1 MDVEYLSHVIK
12 CPKCKG
18 NLLWDREQCAEC
30 GTPFR
35 VEGNLLDFIDRDSI
49 ARQNKAQIDLH
60 EVLAYEY
67 KKRYEPEYSRVYS
80 EYWNRQFL
88 SHLPENPQLILDNG
102 CGTGDLLREMLP
114 LCKMIIG
121 SDISKAMLKEAGNL
135 IGKTNRI
142 LWVVSPGESLPF
154 ADGIFDVI
162 CFRGALHH
170 MSDEVLALKE
180 AYRLLRN
187 GGLLMLSEPNDDS
200 LLLKLPRKIANRR
213 IARFGNDH
221 KAFSSKKWLKTIEQ
235 AGFSIKTTK
244 YFSFLS
250 QPLCGMS
257 DLFPLMK
264 IFPFSGKVGGLL
276 VRFDEICSKLPI
288 IRRQSFDLFV
298 VARKKTNL
306 RGRPV

>member
-1 MDVEYLSHVIK
+1 MDAECLSDIIK

-18 NLLWDREQCAEC
+18 NLLWDQEKCAEC

-35 VEGNLLDFIDRDSI
+35 VEGNIFDFIDRDSI

-60 EVLAYEY
+60 EVLVNEY
-67 KKRYEPEYSRVYS
+67 KKRYEPEYSKIYS

-88 SHLPENPQLILDNG
+88 SHLPENPQRILDNG
-102 CGTGDLLREMLP
+102 CGTGDLLRELLP
-114 LCKMIIG
+114 LCKMTIG
-121 SDISKAMLKEAGNL
+121 SDISKAMLKAAGNL
-135 IGKTNRI
+135 IGETGSI
-142 LWVVSPGESLPF
+142 IWVVSPGESLPF

-170 MSDEVLALKE
+170 MADEILALKE

-187 GGLLMLSEPNDDS
+187 DGLLMLSEPNDDS
-200 LLLKLPRKIANRR
+200 LLLKLPRRIANKR
-213 IARFGNDH
+213 IARFGNEH

-235 AGFSIKTTK
+235 AGFSIKKTK

-264 IFPFSGKVGGLL
+264 ILPFSGKVAELL

-298 VARKKTNL
+298 VARKRTNL
-306 RGRPV
+306 MIP

>member
-1 MDVEYLSHVIK
+1 MNAECLSDIIR

-18 NLLWDREQCAEC
+18 RLLWTQEKCAEC

-35 VEGNLLDFIDRDSI
+35 VDGKIFDFIDPYNI

-60 EVLAYEY
+60 EVLATGYR
-67 KKRYEPEYSRVYS
+67 KRYEPEYSRIYS

-88 SHLPENPQLILDNG
+88 SHLPENPQRILDNG

-114 LCKMIIG
+114 LCKTIIG
-121 SDISKAMLKEAGNL
+121 SDISKAMLKEAENL
-135 IGKTNRI
+135 IGETDRI
-142 LWVVSPGESLPF
+142 IWVASPGESLPF

-170 MSDEVLALKE
+170 MADEIMALKE
-180 AYRLLRN
+180 AHRLLTN
-187 GGLLMLSEPNDDS
+187 DGLLMLSEPNDDS
-200 LLLKLPRKIANRR
+200 LVLKLPRRIANRR
-213 IARFGNDH
+213 IARFGNGH

-235 AGFSIKTTK
+235 AGFSIKTMK

-264 IFPFSGKVGGLL
+264 IVPFSGKVADLI
-276 VRFDEICSKLPI
+276 VRFDEICSKLPV

-298 VARKKTNL
+298 AACKI
-306 RGRPV
+306 